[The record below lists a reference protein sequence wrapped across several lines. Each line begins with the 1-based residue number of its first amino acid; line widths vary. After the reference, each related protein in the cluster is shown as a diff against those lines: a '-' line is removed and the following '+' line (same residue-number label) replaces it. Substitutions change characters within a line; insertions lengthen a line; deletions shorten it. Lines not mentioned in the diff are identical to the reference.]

1 MQLWRA
7 TRRSATRRTHMSR
20 KTCECG
26 APVLRAVED
35 LGCVDCGRPCCPV
48 CAYTLES
55 VAYCAFCAAAFL
67 DVAQYATKR

>member
-1 MQLWRA
+1 
-7 TRRSATRRTHMSR
+7 MSR
-20 KTCECG
+20 ETCECG

-55 VAYCAFCAAAFL
+55 VAYCAFCAAEFL
-67 DVAQYATKR
+67 DTAEYAAER